1 MSDYL
6 AIQSAARTEKLRT
19 WCAWFA
25 GNVIMYVIVRATRHV
40 NIVSTVTQA
49 LAVVVFLLL
58 TVTALRMN
66 SALNRKI
73 TAARR
78 QVLGDDL

>member
-6 AIQSAARTEKLRT
+6 AVQSAARTEKLRT
-19 WCAWFA
+19 WCAWAA
-25 GNVIMYVIVRATRHV
+25 GNVIMFIIARATRHV
-40 NIVSTVTQA
+40 PVVSVCTQV
-49 LAVVVFLLL
+49 LAAVAFLLL
-58 TVTALRMN
+58 TFTALRMN

-78 QVLGDDL
+78 EVLGDDL